1 MEENMGLKYFSYISP
16 FLTMAAAA
24 KPLQLCP
31 TMANIGKIV
40 KTIPDK
46 YIKPENVAT

>member
-1 MEENMGLKYFSYISP
+1 MGLKYFSYISP

-24 KPLQLCP
+24 AAKSLQSCL

>member
-16 FLTMAAAA
+16 FS
-24 KPLQLCP
+24 